1 MRYSLT
7 VLAVFVL
14 AFSSACAKSPTLTAP
29 GTVGASALRSNSVAR
44 NTPVTTAAAS
54 RNTGKTT
61 VEVESTR
68 EQSSNYSNE
77 DVSAEISRQGSTDQN
92 DSWE

>member
-1 MRYSLT
+1 MRYTLT
-7 VLAVFVL
+7 LLAACVL

-29 GTVGASALRSNSVAR
+29 GTVGSSALRSNSVVR
-44 NTPVTTAAAS
+44 STPVTTATAS

-61 VEVESTR
+61 VEVESAR
-68 EQSSNYSNE
+68 EQSSDYSNE
-77 DVSAEISRQGSTDQN
+77 DVSAEISRQGSTNQN